1 MQIRQF
7 LTGNGVLAF
16 FDAPWVVIYIG
27 VMFVLHPYLGFLAI
41 VCGALLVALAWYS
54 HHVSAEPAKAALQ
67 ASQLVQADQQAKLR
81 NAQVIHAMGMLTAVQ
96 GHWESLHSKQMT
108 AQQSVENISLRL
120 QGISKFLRYSQQS
133 LSLAMG
139 AWLVIRGDISPGAM
153 IVANTLMSRALQPLD
168 LLVSTWRPMLTARMS
183 FDRIQNLLQEHPTSV
198 SAESCAP
205 WTPSLVLDQ
214 VNVCVPGTAKSLLE
228 DVTLQLHPGQLL
240 CIMGPSG
247 SGKSSL
253 VRTLLGVW
261 PHVQGKVLLGG
272 QPVHELSPDWRQQRT
287 GYLAQDVEL
296 LPGSLAQ
303 NIARLGEVD
312 SEKVVAAA
320 KQVGIHE
327 MILRFPQGYSTPA
340 GQAGIL
346 LSAGQKQRIG
356 LARALYG
363 ETDFLVLDEPN
374 AHLDDAS
381 ETMLVST
388 LQSLKSQGKTIV
400 LITHRKPIVQIA
412 DLLMILGSGRVQD
425 LGPPHEV
432 IARRNAVSTNNLG
445 LETQS

>member
-1 MQIRQF
+1 
-7 LTGNGVLAF
+7 
-16 FDAPWVVIYIG
+16 
-27 VMFVLHPYLGFLAI
+27 
-41 VCGALLVALAWYS
+41 
-54 HHVSAEPAKAALQ
+54 
-67 ASQLVQADQQAKLR
+67 
-81 NAQVIHAMGMLTAVQ
+81 
-96 GHWESLHSKQMT
+96 
-108 AQQSVENISLRL
+108 
-120 QGISKFLRYSQQS
+120 
-133 LSLAMG
+133 
-139 AWLVIRGDISPGAM
+139 
-153 IVANTLMSRALQPLD
+153 
-168 LLVSTWRPMLTARMS
+168 
-183 FDRIQNLLQEHPTSV
+183 
-198 SAESCAP
+198 
-205 WTPSLVLDQ
+205 LVLDQ
-214 VNVCVPGTAKSLLE
+214 VNVCVPGTAKCLLE

-320 KQVGIHE
+320 KHVGIHE

-432 IARRNAVSTNNLG
+432 IARRNAASTNNLG